1 MCCERCGWRDL
12 VAQVR
17 EVVKE
22 RHPGLGDGQQRWIE
36 TIAITADDDK
46 HCSDHQKS
54 VVRKIL
60 KERGIARWRMIP
72 KALDRTRWS
81 SEKKKRHIENKKMNS
96 RLRRHGSY

>member
-1 MCCERCGWRDL
+1 MCDKCGWRDL

-36 TIAITADDDK
+36 TIAITADDDR

-60 KERGIARWRMIP
+60 KERKIDRWRLIP
-72 KALDRTRWS
+72 KAMDKTKWS
-81 SEKKKRHIENKKMNS
+81 DAKKQRHIENKKMNR
-96 RLRRHGSY
+96 RLRRHGSF

>member
-1 MCCERCGWRDL
+1 MCDKCGWRDL
-12 VAQVR
+12 VSQVR

-36 TIAITADDDK
+36 TIAITADDDR

-60 KERGIARWRMIP
+60 KERKIDRWRLIP
-72 KALDRTRWS
+72 KALDRTKWS
-81 SEKKKRHIENKKMNS
+81 DARKKRYAENKKMSS
-96 RLRRHGSY
+96 RLRRHGGF